1 MRRPST
7 RPVLR
12 GATPSRVMPG
22 RDGQRTIAGMRR
34 SVRIL
39 SLLVAI
45 LFAACLAAGCAGATS
60 TIKSVVSSAASNLPT
75 HSATAPTPTAGAPTA
90 TAAPTT
96 AAPTTAAPT
105 TAAPTTA
112 AASTPAATQSAAAPA
127 AGPTSATATPAAG
140 SGTSL
145 IWLWILLGALVVAG
159 LIAWITHLAR
169 RGHAAAADWRSRLV
183 DAYAKGSA
191 LHDAM
196 SVAESPGAM
205 AADDAGLRWADI
217 QRRADDLSQTLYALR
232 EAAPDPAVQARVDD
246 TLASL
251 QAARSAMGAER
262 APGADPR
269 QAEVVRGRLETFEWS
284 LQALR
289 ADNQRYP

>member
-1 MRRPST
+1 
-7 RPVLR
+7 
-12 GATPSRVMPG
+12 
-22 RDGQRTIAGMRR
+22 MRR
-34 SVRIL
+34 SVRSL
-39 SLLVAI
+39 SFPVAI
-45 LFAACLAAGCAGATS
+45 LIAGCLAVGCTGAGS
-60 TIKSVVSSAASNLPT
+60 TIKSAVSSAASNLPT
-75 HSATAPTPTAGAPTA
+75 SSATAPTPAAGTPTA
-90 TAAPTT
+90 
-96 AAPTTAAPT
+96 

-112 AASTPAATQSAAAPA
+112 AASTPPATQSAAAPA
-127 AGPTSATATPAAG
+127 AAPTSATATPAAG
-140 SGTSL
+140 SGSSL
-145 IWLWILLGALVVAG
+145 IWLWILLGALVVVG

-169 RGHAAAADWRSRLV
+169 RGSAAAADWRSRLV

-196 SVAESPGAM
+196 SVAESPGAI

-217 QRRADDLSQTLYALR
+217 QRRADDLAQTLYALR
-232 EAAPDPAVQARVDD
+232 EAVPDPAAKARVDD

-269 QAEVVRGRLETFEWS
+269 QAEVVRGRLDAFEWS

>member
-1 MRRPST
+1 MR
-7 RPVLR
+7 
-12 GATPSRVMPG
+12 G
-22 RDGQRTIAGMRR
+22 
-34 SVRIL
+34 SVRPL

-45 LFAACLAAGCAGATS
+45 LIAACLTAGCSSITS
-60 TIKSVVSSAASNLPT
+60 TVKSVVSSAASNLPT
-75 HSATAPTPTAGAPTA
+75 HSASAPTPTAGTATA

-96 AAPTTAAPT
+96 AAPTTAV
-105 TAAPTTA
+105 PTTA
-112 AASTPAATQSAAAPA
+112 AASAPPTTQAAAAPA
-127 AGPTSATATPAAG
+127 APASATATPAAG

-159 LIAWITHLAR
+159 LIAWITHMAR

-196 SVAESPGAM
+196 SVAESPGAL

-232 EAAPDPAVQARVDD
+232 EAAPDPAVQAQIDD

-262 APGADPR
+262 VPGADPR

-289 ADNQRYP
+289 AGNQRYP

>member
-1 MRRPST
+1 MR
-7 RPVLR
+7 
-12 GATPSRVMPG
+12 G
-22 RDGQRTIAGMRR
+22 
-34 SVRIL
+34 SVRPL

-45 LFAACLAAGCAGATS
+45 LIAACLTAGCSSITS
-60 TIKSVVSSAASNLPT
+60 TVKSVVSSAASNLPT
-75 HSATAPTPTAGAPTA
+75 HSAGPTPTS
-90 TAAPTT
+90 

-112 AASTPAATQSAAAPA
+112 AASAPPTTQAAAAPA
-127 AGPTSATATPAAG
+127 APTTATATPAAG

-159 LIAWITHLAR
+159 LIAWITHMAR
-169 RGHAAAADWRSRLV
+169 RGHAAAADWRSRVV

-196 SVAESPGAM
+196 SVAESPGAL

-217 QRRADDLSQTLYALR
+217 QRRADDLAQTLYSLR
-232 EAAPDPAVQARVDD
+232 EAAPDPAVQARIDD

-262 APGADPR
+262 VPGADPR

-289 ADNQRYP
+289 GDNQRYP